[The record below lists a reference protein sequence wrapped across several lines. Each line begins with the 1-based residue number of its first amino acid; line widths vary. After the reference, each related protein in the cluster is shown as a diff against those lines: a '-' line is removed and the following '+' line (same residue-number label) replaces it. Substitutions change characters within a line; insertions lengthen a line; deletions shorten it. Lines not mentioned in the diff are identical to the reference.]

1 MKKRILVVDDNQA
14 ILDVVKMALELV
26 GYEVLTSLTSACFK
40 HMDGC
45 TLPDLVLLDILLSGE
60 DGAEI
65 CQRLKSDD
73 RTRHIPVILLSAHTG
88 LHETAEKCGAN
99 GFLMKPFRL
108 AELREIVSK
117 YLTQSSPTLI

>member
-1 MKKRILVVDDNQA
+1 MKKRILVVDDNQG

-26 GYEVLTSLTSACFK
+26 GYEVSTSLTSACFK
-40 HMDGC
+40 HIDRN
-45 TLPDLVLLDILLSGE
+45 LPDLILLDILLSGE

-65 CQRLKSDD
+65 CQRLKSDEQ
-73 RTRHIPVILLSAHTG
+73 TKNIPVILLSAHTG
-88 LHETAEKCGAN
+88 LHETSARCGSN
-99 GFLMKPFRL
+99 GYLVKPFRL